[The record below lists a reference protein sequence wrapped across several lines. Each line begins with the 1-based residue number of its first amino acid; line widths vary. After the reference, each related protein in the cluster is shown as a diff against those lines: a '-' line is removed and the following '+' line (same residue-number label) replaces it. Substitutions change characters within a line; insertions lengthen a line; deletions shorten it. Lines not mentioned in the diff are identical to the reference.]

1 MIYGV
6 TEDSYRK
13 TSNGLNR
20 IRHQEVGGTPS
31 RTVRAI
37 SEREGSMIADHLEE
51 RAIEIFQESGFTPE
65 GEPKSAIL
73 ESLSE
78 SLTIEEDGVN
88 EPLILDVLSPPWQ
101 MELLPDP
108 LLDGAAPESI
118 EASVEGIGTPVI
130 NDLVKRHGLCD
141 ASRLEMLKNPVPYEE
156 GEDRVNISVDEV
168 GAKKQKE
175 TRDPAP
181 VPKPR
186 GKKNRVYV
194 QNTVIHVEQ
203 GGQSYVLNGSSVA
216 CVLRLLL
223 AFLLNSDLLDHTWV
237 FFVDGNGLYSSVVQF
252 FFWHP
257 KVSVILDWY
266 HLRKKCRE
274 YLSMALK
281 GSPISKAVLGKL
293 MPLLWYGLVDQAIDY
308 LRNLPEDQI
317 KNQEKLQQLIA
328 YLDKNRVMIPVY
340 AVRREL
346 GLRNSS
352 NRVEKANDV
361 LVAARQKHNGMSWSK
376 SGSVALASITGL
388 KKNQT
393 YKMWFQERKIE
404 FKLVAQQ
411 A

>member
-6 TEDSYRK
+6 TEESYRK
-13 TSNGLNR
+13 TSDWLNR
-20 IRHQEVGGTPS
+20 IRHQQVGGTPS
-31 RTVRAI
+31 RTVKAI
-37 SEREGSMIADHLEE
+37 SEREGSMIEAHLED
-51 RAIEIFQESGFTPE
+51 RALTIFQDSGFTPE
-65 GEPKSAIL
+65 GEPTSAIL
-73 ESLSE
+73 DSLSKRIA
-78 SLTIEEDGVN
+78 IEEDGVN
-88 EPLILDVLSPPWQ
+88 EPFILEVLSTPCQ
-101 MELLPDP
+101 MELLPAS
-108 LLDGAAPESI
+108 LLDEATAESV
-118 EASVEGIGTPVI
+118 EASVKGIGTPVVD
-130 NDLVKRHGLCD
+130 DLVKRHGLCD

-156 GEDRVNISVDEV
+156 GEDTVNISVDEV
-168 GAKKQKE
+168 GAKKQKA
-175 TRDPAP
+175 TRDPTP
-181 VPKPR
+181 VPKPP

-203 GGQSYVLNGSSVA
+203 EGQSYVLNGYGVA

-223 AFLLNSDLLDHTWV
+223 AFLLNSALLDHTWV
-237 FFVDGNGLYSSVVQF
+237 FFVDGHGLYSSVVQF

-274 YLSMALK
+274 LLSMALK
-281 GSPISKAVLGKL
+281 GSKISKAVLGKL

-317 KNQEKLQQLIA
+317 KNQEKLEQLIA

-388 KKNQT
+388 KKNKT
-393 YKMWFQERKIE
+393 YKTWFQERKIE
-404 FKLVAQQ
+404 FKLVA
-411 A
+411 